1 MKKRALGYWDKIK
14 GDMEAGIMELSVLET
29 FPPDFATGQG
39 TVCTVS
45 FGNKS
50 YTVKNHDVGKHSLF
64 YYFQTITWA
73 NVEKEVSEFN
83 VDAVRYID
91 ASANQAITFFPN
103 RLIKKNTNKIEMNF
117 RVPFGGSSSG
127 PGYSDAKFYVIHQKI
142 FGLTIRG
149 NEIQGTEVTYD
160 F

>member
-1 MKKRALGYWDKIK
+1 
-14 GDMEAGIMELSVLET
+14 
-29 FPPDFATGQG
+29 
-39 TVCTVS
+39 
-45 FGNKS
+45 
-50 YTVKNHDVGKHSLF
+50 
-64 YYFQTITWA
+64 
-73 NVEKEVSEFN
+73 
-83 VDAVRYID
+83 
-91 ASANQAITFFPN
+91 
-103 RLIKKNTNKIEMNF
+103 MNF